1 MGGVPVDRLV
11 AKDGSIRA
19 MVFENE
25 FAGVERNMFWSVE
38 INFEPVLYDGEEVQP
53 SMSAHWIVLPVRDW
67 RKLQGVTINGDRDT
81 IEASFYVFEH
91 DLASWSEIA
100 FGERRGRQFDVT
112 FDMKVDILGL
122 DEPSEGADV
131 SVQEAFVKAQTT
143 LPYQGFSIHSSLV
156 EGIPENKAKAL
167 EIASHYADLDR
178 YNVPALRYGTWGFDP
193 NDST

>member
-1 MGGVPVDRLV
+1 MGGVPVDRLI

-38 INFEPVLYDGEEVQP
+38 INFAPVVYDGEEVQP
-53 SMSAHWIVLPVRDW
+53 SMSADWIVLPVRDW

-91 DLASWSEIA
+91 DLAPWSEIA
-100 FGERRGRQFDVT
+100 FGERHGRQFDVT
-112 FDMKVDILGL
+112 FNMKVDILGL

-131 SVQEAFVKAQTT
+131 SVQEAFVRAQIT
-143 LPYQGFSIHSSLV
+143 LPYQGFSIHSSL
-156 EGIPENKAKAL
+156 
-167 EIASHYADLDR
+167 
-178 YNVPALRYGTWGFDP
+178 
-193 NDST
+193 STCS